1 MEKIYQHILGKL
13 VVDSGNL
20 KPTVSFSDVTMAAAR
35 MGIERDNLQPLLCY
49 LLENGCM
56 VETPENPEDEQLLH
70 LAKLSRYDSMLE
82 KSLLLFFS
90 KLKPSDESCISAME
104 SITIHLAHLDKEVH
118 EGLDY
123 DVLQL
128 KEEGFSAKKIA
139 QMLEKTIEEINCA
152 EKKVNDAIWKTRPQH
167 HVHRKKI
174 KDFYAADAYDEILS
188 EIQTSGKGVRPVLVS
203 EQVRVLAEQKGI
215 SETGIQGLVDYL
227 VRHGCIVLSPD
238 GELRIVP
245 QEHRF
250 RHFRTEESRIRYYT
264 SCGEWMVR
272 TIIVKN
278 WYKSDAKDEK
288 DALHKERFMKHL
300 KRDDLLTG
308 VYSGRERNLSTQQIA
323 QELRKD
329 PEEIAAADER
339 IWNLYKASFPVQMS

>member
-1 MEKIYQHILGKL
+1 MEQIYKQILDKL
-13 VVDSGNL
+13 VVDNSKL
-20 KPTVSFSDVTMAAAR
+20 RPTVSFPDVIVAAAR
-35 MGIERDNLQPLLCY
+35 MGIERDMLQPLLCY

-56 VETPENPEDEQLLH
+56 VETPANSEDEQLLH

-104 SITIHLAHLDKEVH
+104 SITIHLAHLDKEVQ

-139 QMLEKTIEEINCA
+139 QMLEKTIEEIYCA
-152 EKKVNDAIWKTRPQH
+152 EKRVNDAIWKTRPQH
-167 HVHRKKI
+167 HVRRKKI
-174 KDFYAADAYDEILS
+174 RDFYAADTYDGILS
-188 EIQTSGKGVRPVLVS
+188 DIQTFAKGKRPVLTS
-203 EQVRVLAEQKGI
+203 EQVGVLAEQKGI

-245 QEHRF
+245 QEHRL

-278 WYKSDAKDEK
+278 WHKADNKDEQ

-300 KRDDLLTG
+300 KRDTLLSG
-308 VYSGRERNLSTQQIA
+308 VYSGRERNLSTRQIA

-339 IWNLYKASFPVQMS
+339 IWNLYKASFPV

>member
-35 MGIERDNLQPLLCY
+35 MGIERDRIQPLLCY

-56 VETPENPEDEQLLH
+56 VETPEKPEDEQLLH
-70 LAKLSRYDSMLE
+70 LARLSRYDSMLE

-104 SITIHLAHLDKEVH
+104 SITIHLAHLDKEVQ

-123 DVLQL
+123 VVLQL

-139 QMLEKTIEEINCA
+139 QMLEKTIEEIYCA
-152 EKKVNDAIWKTRPQH
+152 EKRVNDAIWKTHPQH

-174 KDFYAADAYDEILS
+174 RDFYAADSYDGILS
-188 EIQTSGKGVRPVLVS
+188 DIQTFAKGKRPVLTS
-203 EQVRVLAEQKGI
+203 EQVGFLAEQKGI